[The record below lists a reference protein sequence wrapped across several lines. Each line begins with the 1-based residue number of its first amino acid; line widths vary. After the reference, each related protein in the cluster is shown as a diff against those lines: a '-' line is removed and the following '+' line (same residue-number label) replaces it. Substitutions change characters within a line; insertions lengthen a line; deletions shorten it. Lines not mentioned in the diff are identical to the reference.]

1 MEVVNYTELRN
12 NLKETLDRVAEEQA
26 TYIVHRG
33 KQQNAVI
40 ISLEE
45 YNSMKETLNLLSSRN
60 NAKALYESIDQ
71 TQRGELLFH
80 ETFE

>member
-1 MEVVNYTELRN
+1 
-12 NLKETLDRVAEEQA
+12 
-26 TYIVHRG
+26 VHRG

-45 YNSMKETLNLLSSRN
+45 YNSMKETLHLLSSRN

>member
-1 MEVVNYTELRN
+1 
-12 NLKETLDRVAEEQA
+12 
-26 TYIVHRG
+26 
-33 KQQNAVI
+33 
-40 ISLEE
+40 
-45 YNSMKETLNLLSSRN
+45 MKETLHLLSSRN